1 MAAPT
6 IVPSGPYFGFTK
18 AELLAELARYK
29 AQRKLAGSDL
39 ASSSVAGQSF
49 TFGPRRDWSLEQW
62 AAAIQ
67 AALSALEPT
76 TYLAA
81 DVPGD
86 RARPGFVVS

>member
-6 IVPSGPYFGFTK
+6 LVPAGPYFGFTK
-18 AELLAELARYK
+18 AELLEELERYK

-39 ASSSVAGQSF
+39 ASTSLAGQSM
-49 TFGPRRDWSLEQW
+49 TFGPRRDWSLDRWQAE
-62 AAAIQ
+62 IQ
-67 AALSALEPT
+67 AALSRLEPT

-86 RARPGFVVS
+86 RARPGFVTS